1 MRDDTGIDSDA
12 HSMWSLAVA
21 EERMKLGHW
30 LGLVLHF
37 QYFKT
42 DVQVAGS
49 TAHFSNVRS
58 FAPEQLKK
66 VYLGRN

>member
-1 MRDDTGIDSDA
+1 VRDDTGIDSDA

-49 TAHFSNVRS
+49 TAHFS
-58 FAPEQLKK
+58 
-66 VYLGRN
+66 